1 MYCSVFLSVRL
12 YGNISDV
19 PSIQARDTETTRGM
33 FLATVKFCVTR
44 IKSEKLANPLYY
56 NVERCTDIEK
66 YTKAF
71 DYPPQAAISRMS
83 CSTFDPRHLSSGV
96 SPKSLT
102 FNTSAP

>member
-1 MYCSVFLSVRL
+1 MDCSVFLSVRL

-19 PSIQARDTETTRGM
+19 PSIQARDTGTTPGM

-44 IKSEKLANPLYY
+44 IKSENPLYY

-83 CSTFDPRHLSSGV
+83 CSTSDPRHLSSGV

-102 FNTSAP
+102 FNTTAP

>member
-1 MYCSVFLSVRL
+1 MDCSVFLSVRL

-19 PSIQARDTETTRGM
+19 PSIQARDTGTTRGM

-44 IKSEKLANPLYY
+44 IKIENPLYY

-83 CSTFDPRHLSSGV
+83 CSTSDPRHLSSGV